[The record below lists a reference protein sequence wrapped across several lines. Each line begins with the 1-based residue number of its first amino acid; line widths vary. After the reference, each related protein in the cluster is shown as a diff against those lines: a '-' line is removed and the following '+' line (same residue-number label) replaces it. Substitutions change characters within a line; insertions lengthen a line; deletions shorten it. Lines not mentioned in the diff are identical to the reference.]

1 MTDRN
6 HGTVLDSL
14 NKHIVEYVMPHVF
27 GMVDNDTNIPAKV
40 IKIYVDNTCE
50 GVLKDKHVVDNVVG
64 YMLRCLSHIENTA
77 GKVGKTSKV
86 ANNAASKHR
95 NHKSTMK
102 NNSSRRDL
110 KSRLEKIVLEACSL
124 KNRDVLV
131 DILRNNRFVLYL
143 TQYAMIQYNANPKV
157 NADHTYY
164 LLELTE
170 SRTYEKNNNG
180 NYKTRIRPCFLLL
193 HNYFI
198 SYLVIKYY
206 IHKQISNNDSKLLN
220 NDLIT
225 YMTKDT
231 INSTNVVQNVLSTKN
246 VFKNTNPEKIK
257 ATFVSYHGAQTEKLY
272 ILPKNKIF
280 VIITPLNRV
289 AYVKDNQSKMNVFK
303 ELFSNKH
310 IKKFVNC
317 YPNYINTLTDTKSGE
332 HDCLLDGMQVYYGGQ
347 AYFDIELSASES
359 DENYNMDIF
368 DFDKKTNTFIP
379 QNKKIINTKIS
390 NIIKDDNKPE
400 IIVLT
405 SCRPANTYI
414 YNNLLIELIY
424 RYTKVHDIFVD
435 HLNKCNYN
443 DFEGI
448 KTIAD
453 STCQLHNDFTKYY
466 TKKKDDII
474 MQQNEYLLLNKS
486 LSPIRNKLLRS
497 GSNYVDYILNKPY
510 DNLTDTYINYIYS
523 KSYSILELIAYITI
537 DYVPKFIKIYNT
549 LYPNT
554 NYAYIYIIL
563 HSIHIIC
570 TKLCIYNMYEL
581 LIKPN
586 PISDI
591 INKNLFNILQ
601 NLSSYD
607 TEKYALAYADSENI
621 KKMCMNLISSN
632 LIHDTVNGVKL
643 DNLKI
648 EILTKYLRYSANY
661 YEISSQYIMKY
672 LLFNLYLNGSV
683 SHDIIID
690 KFIYD
695 NNSIHLLINSIND
708 LFQTDYQ
715 LDSLNKYLLN
725 LYALIYELCNMYAMR
740 IPFRNHINSEISEDT
755 ENKHCIAELLTT
767 YIFIISGKINILTTN
782 TQSQNNGI
790 VSHIISCLKFL
801 IYVYKS
807 DYFTS
812 DKVDIESY
820 ITEMLN
826 LIDSVKFLA
835 TKLNYENIQ
844 DIEKVCNTMML
855 VFINHNPSML
865 THMISIIEYYN
876 LDIPPIHD
884 FNPNIEPEF
893 SKILKPHQNNS
904 KFIDLLTNI
913 FPDWNNAKSFIS
925 GSNGNII
932 LTPE

>member
-1 MTDRN
+1 MTDGN
-6 HGTVLDSL
+6 HSIVLDSL

-27 GMVDNDTNIPAKV
+27 GMVDNDTSIPAKV

-64 YMLRCLSHIENTA
+64 YILRCLSHIENTA
-77 GKVGKTSKV
+77 GKVSKTSKV
-86 ANNAASKHR
+86 ANNAASKH
-95 NHKSTMK
+95 KKKQFTMK
-102 NNSSRRDL
+102 NNSSRRNL
-110 KSRLEKIVLEACSL
+110 KSRLENLVLEACSPE
-124 KNRDVLV
+124 NRPVLV
-131 DILRNNRFVLYL
+131 DILRNNRLVLYL

-157 NADHTYY
+157 NANYTHY
-164 LLELTE
+164 LHELTE
-170 SRTYEKNNNG
+170 DRTYEKNNNG
-180 NYKTRIRPCFLLL
+180 NYKTRILPCFLLL

-206 IHKQISNNDSKLLN
+206 IHKKISGDDSKLLN

-231 INSTNVVQNVLSTKN
+231 INSTNVVQNVLSTKK
-246 VFKNTNPEKIK
+246 VFNNTNTEKIK
-257 ATFVSYHGAQTEKLY
+257 ATFVSYHGLQLEELC

-280 VIITPLNRV
+280 IVITPLNRL
-289 AYVKDNQSKMNVFK
+289 AKMNDTNKNKEIFK
-303 ELFSNKH
+303 KLLSKEH
-310 IKKFVNC
+310 IKKFVSC
-317 YPNYINTLTDTKSGE
+317 YPNYINTLTDAESGE

-347 AYFDIELSASES
+347 AYFDIYLSSYDPTEGA
-359 DENYNMDIF
+359 DMFNLDI
-368 DFDKKTNTFIP
+368 KTNTYIEYNIP
-379 QNKKIINTKIS
+379 TIDTKLS
-390 NIIKDDNKPE
+390 KIIKDDNIPE
-400 IIVLT
+400 IIVVN
-405 SCRPANTYI
+405 SCRPANKVI
-414 YNNLLIELIY
+414 ENNLQVELIY
-424 RYTKVHDIFVD
+424 RYTKIHDILVD
-435 HLNKCNYN
+435 KINTCKYDN
-443 DFEGI
+443 FEGI
-448 KTIAD
+448 KTSIYG
-453 STCQLHNDFTKYY
+453 SSCLLHGDYTQYY
-466 TKKKDDII
+466 IKQKDDII
-474 MQQNEYLLLNKS
+474 IPQNEYLLLNKS
-486 LSPIRNKLLRS
+486 LSPIRNKLHRS
-497 GSNYVDYILNKPY
+497 VSNYVDYILNKPY
-510 DNLTDTYINYIYS
+510 DNLTDTYIDYIYS
-523 KSYSILELIAYITI
+523 KSYSILELIAFITI

-554 NYAYIYIIL
+554 NYRHIYYIFYYNQKA
-563 HSIHIIC
+563 C
-570 TKLCIYNMYEL
+570 GRLCIYNMYEL

-607 TEKYALAYADSENI
+607 TEQHTKAYTDSENI

-632 LIHDTVNGVKL
+632 LIHDTVNGVNL

-661 YEISSQYIMKY
+661 YEISSKYIMKY

-683 SHDIIID
+683 SHDVIID
-690 KFIYD
+690 KFIY
-695 NNSIHLLINSIND
+695 NNKSIHLAINSIND

-715 LDSLNKYLLN
+715 LDFLNKYLLN

-826 LIDSVKFLA
+826 VIDAVKITA
-835 TKLNYENIQ
+835 TNLNYENIQ
-844 DIEKVCNTMML
+844 DIEKVCNTMIL
-855 VFINHNPSML
+855 VFINRNPSML
-865 THMISIIEYYN
+865 THILSTIEYYN

-893 SKILKPHQNNS
+893 RKILKPHKKNS
-904 KFIDLLTNI
+904 KFIDLLTHI
-913 FPDWNNAKSFIS
+913 FPDWNNANSFIS
-925 GSNGNII
+925 DSKSI
-932 LTPE
+932 LPTE